1 MEISMNEEI
10 KHILVEYGERRAKNE
25 VLRNARVAKVYA
37 EYPRIKEIDLKIKRA
52 GADNFKRILNDPEN
66 SEKYNREFDREL
78 KDLRRERLALIEEN
92 NINPD
97 FDKIKC
103 RCPICRDKGF
113 LENGKKCS
121 CLKQA
126 MINERYLK
134 SNLSEILEKENFE
147 NFSFAYY
154 SKNKGEHDKLS
165 PYENIVRVYKRANIF
180 CDNFD
185 NEEKSLIFYGA
196 TGLGKTFMSSC
207 IAKRL
212 MDKGKTVLYLRAQ
225 QLFDIYESYRFR
237 REETGNIKDV
247 YNCDLLIIDDLGTEQ
262 QNKNNFAFLFD
273 LINERLSSGKKIIIN
288 TNLNMNDLNNAY
300 SSRFTSRIYE
310 YFLVYGFSG
319 EDIRVQKLREK

>member
-1 MEISMNEEI
+1 MNEEI
-10 KHILVEYGERRAKNE
+10 KSILVEYGERRAKNE
-25 VLRNARVAKVYA
+25 AMRNARVIKIYTQ
-37 EYPRIKEIDLKIKRA
+37 YPQIKEIDLKIKRA
-52 GADNFKRILNDPEN
+52 GADNFKKILNDPEN
-66 SEKYNREFDREL
+66 AEKYKRDFDREL
-78 KDLRRERLALIEEN
+78 KNLRKERLDIIGKN

-97 FDKIKC
+97 FDKVKC
-103 RCPICRDKGF
+103 QCPICRDKGF

-126 MINERYLK
+126 LLNERYLK

-154 SKNKGEHDKLS
+154 SKNKGGNDKIS
-165 PYENIVRVYKRANIF
+165 PYDNIVRVYKRANIF

-185 NEEKSLIFYGA
+185 KEEKSLIFYGA

-237 REETGNIKDV
+237 REETGSIKDV

-273 LINERLSSGKKIIIN
+273 LVNERLNSGKKIIIN

-310 YFLVYGFSG
+310 HFLVYGFLG
-319 EDIRVQKLREK
+319 EDIRVQKLRE